1 MREAVVDF
9 VFEIFIKSANY
20 AYDKR
25 KNSIS
30 IFKVN
35 LQDIGE
41 RNARG
46 ILICLY
52 RYRRYFNFFKYFR
65 LRDIVKSLQ
74 PDYGKVKS
82 SSAMQVIT
90 GIGKTKNNEL

>member
-1 MREAVVDF
+1 MLLGKVIAFYSKDSVFGVIHYLREAVVDF

-35 LQDIGE
+35 IQDIGE

-52 RYRRYFNFFKYFR
+52 MYRRLTFF
-65 LRDIVKSLQ
+65 LEILD
-74 PDYGKVKS
+74 
-82 SSAMQVIT
+82 
-90 GIGKTKNNEL
+90 